1 MPTCDVCGEPIVFRY
16 VDGRP
21 TPIHTNGGWCR
32 GFRVSRTSSDS
43 SPFRSLRSYVVP
55 NATCPVCG
63 ETVFFYQSPNGG
75 RVFFD
80 DLGWPWPKHPCT
92 DNKRPTGKPKRPKRT
107 GNILAFRARDG
118 AQLALYD
125 LDDFEDLDGRY
136 KFIFRRQDS
145 NKRRTGILKK
155 ATMKKGGLKL
165 DDFFDAPS
173 FVVDLDKSSATGLRV
188 DFICARLGK
197 IVRIKMSKD
206 ANN

>member
-1 MPTCDVCGEPIVFRY
+1 M
-16 VDGRP
+16 
-21 TPIHTNGGWCR
+21 
-32 GFRVSRTSSDS
+32 
-43 SPFRSLRSYVVP
+43 
-55 NATCPVCG
+55 
-63 ETVFFYQSPNGG
+63 
-75 RVFFD
+75 
-80 DLGWPWPKHPCT
+80 
-92 DNKRPTGKPKRPKRT
+92 
-107 GNILAFRARDG
+107 AFRARDG

-155 ATMKKGGLKL
+155 ATMKKGSLKL

-206 ANN
+206 ANI